1 MCWDNWLESPIW
13 IISKP
18 RGLLGY
24 QNIVIFELLKFKQNT
39 AKEKKCNN

>member
-18 RGLLGY
+18 RGLLRY
-24 QNIVIFELLKFKQNT
+24 QNIVIFELLKFKQNI